1 MKLLLLILIIPIVVS
16 LKSNCYKCIWMRP
29 VFPQKRYCIYYQE
42 YIKSEFENCSK
53 YKIKN
58 LDW

>member
-1 MKLLLLILIIPIVVS
+1 MKWILLLLFIPIVVS

-29 VFPQKRYCIYYQE
+29 VFPEKRYCIYYQE

-53 YKIKN
+53 YKLKD

>member
-1 MKLLLLILIIPIVVS
+1 MKWILLLLFIPMVVS
-16 LKSNCYKCIWMRP
+16 LKSNCYKCIWAKP

-42 YIKSEFENCSK
+42 YIISEFDNCTK
-53 YKIKN
+53 YKLKD

>member
-1 MKLLLLILIIPIVVS
+1 MKLLLLILIIPIVIS

-53 YKIKN
+53 YKIKDLN
-58 LDW
+58 M